1 MTTVSVHEA
10 KTHLS
15 RLIEQ
20 VLAGEEVVVT
30 RNKEPVIRLVPATP
44 PPPKKALLGAM
55 KGQLGDLSTA
65 DEPLPDEW
73 LGLEIYG
80 DKPL

>member
-1 MTTVSVHEA
+1 MAIVSVNEA

-30 RNKEPVIRLVPATP
+30 RHKEPVIRLVPAAAVRKRAP
-44 PPPKKALLGAM
+44 LGAM
-55 KGQLGDLSTA
+55 KGRISVGEEAMES
-65 DEPLPDEW
+65 LPDDY
-73 LGLEIYG
+73 LGLDIFDGVG
-80 DKPL
+80 D

>member
-30 RNKEPVIRLVPATP
+30 RNKEPVIRLVPAGV
-44 PPPKKALLGAM
+44 PKRKSRIGTM
-55 KGQLGDLSTA
+55 KGRLGDMTNA

-73 LGLEIYG
+73 LGLDIFD